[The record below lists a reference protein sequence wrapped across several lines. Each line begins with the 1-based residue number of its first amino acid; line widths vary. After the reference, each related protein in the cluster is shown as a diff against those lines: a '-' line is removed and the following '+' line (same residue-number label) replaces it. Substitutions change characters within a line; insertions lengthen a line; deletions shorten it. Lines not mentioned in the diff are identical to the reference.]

1 MSSARDY
8 IAPFHISI
16 LVHSISEAIDF
27 YHRDLGFPILREYD
41 KARHFDCFGN
51 QMVVHERV
59 GYDATLF
66 QTSVENDDF
75 VIDEK
80 KKKYRVIT
88 FIWYLN
94 NVEEGGETEFWKD
107 YNIKPTTGKLVL
119 FPASWTFPHRGK
131 MPISDDKYIIT
142 GWIYLNI

>member
-27 YHRDLGFPILREYD
+27 YHRALGFPILREYD
-41 KARHFDCFGN
+41 KALHFDCFGN

-66 QTSVENDDF
+66 QTSVEDDDF
-75 VIDEK
+75 VIPHFGIILRERDYDILAKRLVEQKFDFFGCPRARFIGEK
-80 KKKYRVIT
+80 YEQKVMFLKDPSGNAFEFKCYKH
-88 FIWYLN
+88 LSP
-94 NVEEGGETEFWKD
+94 EEW
-107 YNIKPTTGKLVL
+107 
-119 FPASWTFPHRGK
+119 A
-131 MPISDDKYIIT
+131 
-142 GWIYLNI
+142 

>member
-1 MSSARDY
+1 MVNARDY
-8 IAPFHISI
+8 TAPFHISI

-27 YHRDLGFPILREYD
+27 YRRDLGFPILREYD

-75 VIDEK
+75 VVPHFGIILSELDYDQFAKRLVEQNFDFFG
-80 KKKYRVIT
+80 RPRAR
-88 FIWYLN
+88 FIGKTYEQKVMFLKDPSGN
-94 NVEEGGETEFWKD
+94 AFEFKCYKHLSPEEW
-107 YNIKPTTGKLVL
+107 
-119 FPASWTFPHRGK
+119 A
-131 MPISDDKYIIT
+131 
-142 GWIYLNI
+142 